1 MTMPLIK
8 PNERVDD
15 LQFKGLRIIQNPE
28 MFCFGTDSVLL
39 ASFVSAPRAARILD
53 LGCGTGIFGLLLC
66 GRYEDA
72 HVVGVDIQS
81 ELCDMATRSAQLN
94 ALQDRFTVI
103 NEDIKNLTQ
112 SSVGVFDVAVCN
124 PPYYTD
130 GPKSENAARSSA
142 RHETQCSLSDI
153 CATLKRTLKFGG
165 SFYMIYPAERLTDAL
180 CCLREYGIEPKL
192 IRPVQSCAGALPS
205 LVLLRAVHGARSG
218 LAWEPPLIMYSGR
231 GVYTGEMNRIYH
243 KEV

>member
-15 LQFKGLRIIQNPE
+15 LQFKGLRIIQKPE

-39 ASFVSAPRAARILD
+39 ASCVSAPRAARILD

-124 PPYYTD
+124 PPY
-130 GPKSENAARSSA
+130 
-142 RHETQCSLSDI
+142 
-153 CATLKRTLKFGG
+153 
-165 SFYMIYPAERLTDAL
+165 
-180 CCLREYGIEPKL
+180 
-192 IRPVQSCAGALPS
+192 
-205 LVLLRAVHGARSG
+205 
-218 LAWEPPLIMYSGR
+218 
-231 GVYTGEMNRIYH
+231 
-243 KEV
+243 